1 MKDTILSWTSVH
13 WPEQSSIDLFVEHQL
28 FVVLFPWRLEQ
39 NGKNRPLY
47 IVHAYFVNQFFTG
60 IVFTL
65 NEFFLKKSYEI
76 CSPLINAFFGTL

>member
-39 NGKNRPLY
+39 NGKNRPLHSVLSRRA
-47 IVHAYFVNQFFTG
+47 ICALFV
-60 IVFTL
+60 VMVV
-65 NEFFLKKSYEI
+65 
-76 CSPLINAFFGTL
+76 